1 MVLKNIFLTST
12 FLVANLFFANAQL
25 TGKWPPVDVP
35 PPFEDE
41 WKSLVDFTKIPAA
54 PVSKQVG
61 DCPKG
66 GPDPFCSWTCTRCVK
81 PDDVSFC
88 PKPKDWGLSFDDGPT
103 EQTGKLLDFLDTSPN
118 TKVTFFSVGSRIIS
132 HPELLKRAV
141 TANHQVGVHTW
152 SHTPLTT
159 QTNEQIVAEIKWT
172 ERAIQA
178 ACGVTPNILRP
189 PQGDYDDRV
198 RAIATALGYKIVL
211 WDLDSFDWK
220 IKSEPANRTSKNVLD
235 DFTLWVNNATATT
248 GHISLEH
255 DLYEETVSLVPDIVK
270 IVTGKGFNTTTVGG
284 CLSLPLHNALAT
296 PAAAPAAATSPAA
309 APAAAPKTA
318 TKAPKKRTIKRFIK

>member
-41 WKSLVDFTKIPAA
+41 WKGLVDFTKIPAA
-54 PVSKQVG
+54 PISKQLG
-61 DCPKG
+61 DCPK
-66 GPDPFCSWTCTRCVK
+66 D
-81 PDDVSFC
+81 
-88 PKPKDWGLSFDDGPT
+88 DWGLTFDDGPT
-103 EQTGKLLDFLDTSPN
+103 EQTGKLLDFLDTTPN
-118 TKVTFFSVGSRIIS
+118 TKVTFFAVGSRIIA
-132 HPELLKRAV
+132 HPELVKRAI
-141 TANHQVGVHTW
+141 TSNHQVGVHTW

-178 ACGVTPNILRP
+178 AGGVTPNTLRP

-220 IKSEPANRTSKNVLD
+220 IKSEPANRTPKNVLD
-235 DFTLWVNNATATT
+235 DLAIF
-248 GHISLEH
+248 
-255 DLYEETVSLVPDIVK
+255 K
-270 IVTGKGFNTTTVGG
+270 IF
-284 CLSLPLHNALAT
+284 SHNYGYTYL
-296 PAAAPAAATSPAA
+296 
-309 APAAAPKTA
+309 
-318 TKAPKKRTIKRFIK
+318 II